1 MGSVTQTLA
10 CALTS
15 IPTRT
20 MYDVDITQVLV
31 SDPERI
37 KSLAQYKNI
46 HRDFI
51 EDKRSAYWTDG
62 PIKVQNDNRLTQN
75 QRNLAKPKLPHIKYK
90 GDRPSPKWK
99 VSKKALNANITE
111 RQRALARPK
120 PPHSEWRQD
129 QPVQT
134 QIDKRQLQSLPT
146 EHILRLSMPK
156 QADSRYLKPSI
167 SLEELGALKNHTI
180 TIEENQPEWVE
191 RLSMHKQ
198 SPAGYK
204 PDRPVRWIV
213 KLKTRNAEIT
223 EHVDKLAKIQ
233 RTDKRPGPDPN
244 IVDNPYAVSRA
255 ARKTE
260 ATPRINELALP
271 LPRKVRN
278 KKVT

>member
-99 VSKKALNANITE
+99 VSKKAST
-111 RQRALARPK
+111 
-120 PPHSEWRQD
+120 
-129 QPVQT
+129 
-134 QIDKRQLQSLPT
+134 PT
-146 EHILRLSMPK
+146 
-156 QADSRYLKPSI
+156 
-167 SLEELGALKNHTI
+167 
-180 TIEENQPEWVE
+180 
-191 RLSMHKQ
+191 
-198 SPAGYK
+198 SPNVSAH
-204 PDRPVRWIV
+204 W
-213 KLKTRNAEIT
+213 L
-223 EHVDKLAKIQ
+223 
-233 RTDKRPGPDPN
+233 DPN
-244 IVDNPYAVSRA
+244 HRTANGD
-255 ARKTE
+255 
-260 ATPRINELALP
+260 RISPFKRRSTNVNF
-271 LPRKVRN
+271 KVYPPS
-278 KKVT
+278 TF